1 MYYIQ
6 ESDKPNKILQIFNI
20 IKLQG
25 NRIILPINNQKST
38 LHQINKLAKKTN
50 YILKN
55 ANSNKVVISKEIQKH
70 EQYINFLN
78 TYNIEIIDGRWIFE
92 VMANEVLEYIIN
104 LKKIKKQETQ
114 ISILVNNLSEMS
126 IENIRMLV
134 KEYKRVNIITNHIEK
149 LRKIERH
156 ILDEYGILITVA
168 NNKKKS
174 LSKSEIILNIDFPN
188 ELINK
193 YNIYD
198 NAIIININGNI
209 KIKKKRFNGIVI
221 NDYEISL
228 KKINDYNIEKTEKF
242 KTKEIYEAEFYKK
255 QNIKS
260 IREKIKRDGV
270 KIEYLIGNNG
280 IINQLT

>member
-6 ESDKPNKILQIFNI
+6 ESDKPSKILQIFNI
-20 IKLQG
+20 LKLQG
-25 NRIILPINNQKST
+25 NRIILPINSEKLT
-38 LHQINKLAKKTN
+38 LYQINKLARKTD
-50 YILKN
+50 YILKK
-55 ANSNKVVISKEIQKH
+55 ANCNKVVISEKIQQY

-78 TYNIEIIDGRWIFE
+78 TYNIEIVNGRWIFE
-92 VMANEVLEYIIN
+92 AMANEVVEYVIN
-104 LKKIKKQETQ
+104 LKKMKKQETQ
-114 ISILVNNLSEMS
+114 ISILVNNISEMS
-126 IENIRMLV
+126 IENIKKLV

-149 LRKIERH
+149 LKKIEKD

-198 NAIIININGNI
+198 SAIIININGNI

-221 NDYEISL
+221 NDYEIIVQ
-228 KKINDYNIEKTEKF
+228 KMKHDNIEQIEKF
-242 KTKEIYEAEFYKK
+242 KTKEIYESEFYKK
-255 QNIKS
+255 QNIKWV
-260 IREKIKRDGV
+260 REKIKKDGV
-270 KIEYLIGNNG
+270 RIKYLIGNNG
-280 IINQLT
+280 IISQLT

>member
-149 LRKIERH
+149 LRKIEKH

-221 NDYEISL
+221 NDYEIAL
-228 KKINDYNIEKTEKF
+228 RKINDYNIEKTEKF

-260 IREKIKRDGV
+260 IREKIKKDGV

>member
-25 NRIILPINNQKST
+25 NRIILPINNQRLT

-78 TYNIEIIDGRWIFE
+78 TYNIEIVDGRWIFE

-126 IENIRMLV
+126 IENIKMLV

-149 LRKIERH
+149 LRKIEKH

-174 LSKSEIILNIDFPN
+174 LLKSEIILNIDFPN

-221 NDYEISL
+221 NDYEIAL
-228 KKINDYNIEKTEKF
+228 RKINDYNIEKTEKF

-260 IREKIKRDGV
+260 IREKIKKDGV